1 MALDYLHHLRAESD
15 RFLAVVRDAD
25 PAAPVPSCPEWNAD
39 DLLWHLGEVQ
49 EFWGLVVEGRLQS
62 HEDARKSAR
71 PDGRPALLSFFEE
84 QTERLERVLR
94 EADPAE
100 AVWMWASDKTVGYV
114 RRRQAHEALIHRVDA
129 ELTAGVAVAPLDPD
143 LATDGVLELL
153 DVMYGGCPDWGSF
166 ATGDAHL
173 EVRATDTGLAIPVVL
188 GRFTGT
194 DPDDGTTYDEE
205 DLSVQAA
212 DPGAVPAVVV
222 SGTAADLAAWM
233 WHRRDDAGI
242 CVEGDPAVAAR
253 FLTLLEQPLN

>member
-1 MALDYLHHLRAESD
+1 
-15 RFLAVVRDAD
+15 
-25 PAAPVPSCPEWNAD
+25 
-39 DLLWHLGEVQ
+39 
-49 EFWGLVVEGRLQS
+49 
-62 HEDARKSAR
+62 
-71 PDGRPALLSFFEE
+71 
-84 QTERLERVLR
+84 
-94 EADPAE
+94 
-100 AVWMWASDKTVGYV
+100 
-114 RRRQAHEALIHRVDA
+114 
-129 ELTAGVAVAPLDPD
+129 
-143 LATDGVLELL
+143 
-153 DVMYGGCPDWGSF
+153 
-166 ATGDAHL
+166 
-173 EVRATDTGLAIPVVL
+173 VL